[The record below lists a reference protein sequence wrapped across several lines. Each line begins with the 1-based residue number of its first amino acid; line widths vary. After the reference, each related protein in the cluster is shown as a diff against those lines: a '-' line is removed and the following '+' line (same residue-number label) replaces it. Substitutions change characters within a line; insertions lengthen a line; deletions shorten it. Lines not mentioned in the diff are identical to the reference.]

1 MSLIL
6 IAFIFNAHTAQKWEI
21 KLAGANDRSKTTMK
35 RKKTSLHY
43 VILTNWGRT
52 AKIVRTDGS
61 SLQLRSQHK
70 VKRLFKTVSTRWQVF
85 PLHYMT
91 TNLEVTNSI
100 IQGRQ
105 NTKSSCRG
113 ESPLVKPLK
122 AKSGWRNDFK

>member
-35 RKKTSLHY
+35 RKKPSLHY

-85 PLHYMT
+85 PLHYDYK
-91 TNLEVTNSI
+91 LRSHERI

-113 ESPLVKPLK
+113 ESSLVKPLK